1 MNIQEQVKVLVEN
14 NSTEEQ
20 IYLDLLKKGFKVK
33 DINLAIQSNSKVKV
47 DIQSQSILLIIL
59 FGTISIGLA
68 AISFIASNWNYF
80 GDFGKIS
87 IIGGGLLLSYT
98 GAIYTQ
104 AIGLNRVYNGLLL
117 LAQLIF
123 GAGIF
128 LIGEILSTQIAV
140 QISFL
145 IWTIGV
151 LGASYLL
158 KSNLLRWFILLL
170 TLFIIFSIPEFF
182 YIYDWYRR
190 EYIIYA
196 VLGIILSIEICYYVS
211 KKFISIDYSKYLY
224 D

>member
-1 MNIQEQVKVLVEN
+1 MTIQEQVKVLVDN

-33 DINLAIQSNSKVKV
+33 EIELAIQSVSKNKI
-47 DIQSQSILLIIL
+47 DIQSQGIVLIIL
-59 FGTISIGLA
+59 FGAISIGLA
-68 AISFIASNWNYF
+68 AISFIASNWNSF

-87 IIGGGLLLSYT
+87 IIVIALLLSYI

-104 AIGLNRVYNGLLL
+104 SIGLIRVYNGLLL

-123 GAGIF
+123 GAGVF
-128 LIGEILSTQIAV
+128 LIGQIVSTQIAI

-145 IWTIGV
+145 IWIIGV

-158 KSNLLRWFILLL
+158 QSNILRWFMLILNI
-170 TLFIIFSIPEFF
+170 FFIFSIPEFF

-196 VLGIILSIEICYYVS
+196 ILGVILSLEIFYYINN
-211 KKFISIDYSKYLY
+211 KFKAIDYSKYLY